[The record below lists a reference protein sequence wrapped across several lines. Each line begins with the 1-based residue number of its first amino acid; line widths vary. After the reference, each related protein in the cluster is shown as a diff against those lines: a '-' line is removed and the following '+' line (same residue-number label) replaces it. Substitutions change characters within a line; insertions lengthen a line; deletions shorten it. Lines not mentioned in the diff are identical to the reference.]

1 MATVSK
7 LEYHPTRW
15 LTLVLGTLA
24 FWMAGSLILDFVIMP
39 TMYVSGMMQ
48 ETGFTATGML
58 IFSVFKRVELVCAA
72 VGLTGLIALAMNLP
86 EKFSSRL
93 RTLTGLS
100 LFLLAI
106 TMIYTYILTP
116 QMSALGINLNLF
128 NGLATIPDGMN
139 QLHWSYFILE
149 LIKLSFLGTILA
161 WCYRNHSKLDLTF

>member
-15 LTLVLGTLA
+15 LTLVLATLA

-39 TMYVSGMMQ
+39 TMYVSGMM
-48 ETGFTATGML
+48 EDTGFTSAGTL
-58 IFSVFKRVELVCAA
+58 IFSVFNRVELVCAA

-86 EKFSSRL
+86 EKFSNRL

-100 LFLLAI
+100 FFLLAI

-128 NGLATIPDGMN
+128 NGLTAIPDGMN
-139 QLHWSYFILE
+139 QLHWSYFTLE
-149 LIKLSFLGTILA
+149 LIKLSLLGTILG
-161 WCYRNHSKLDLTF
+161 WCYRNHSKLDITF